1 MSNTTTIR
9 KDTKKE
15 EVKPIPQGATIL
27 SQNTTTDVEEI
38 ENGYLITKRT
48 ETRYQAKGKDYSD
61 WHTESKKWYS
71 EVDPLEIKVEDE
83 ALADAFKE

>member
-1 MSNTTTIR
+1 MADTTTIR

-15 EVKPIPQGATIL
+15 EVKAVPKDAEIL

-48 ETRYQAKGKDYSD
+48 ETKFKMKGKDYSD
-61 WHTESKKWYS
+61 WTYETKKWYS
-71 EVDPLEIKVEDE
+71 KEDPLEINVSDKGLAEAFDE
-83 ALADAFKE
+83 